1 MTKPSASSLR
11 KLPAILV
18 VDDEIRSQEAL
29 RRTLEEDF
37 DVLCASGADEGMA
50 ILEREQPVSG
60 IRIVLCDQRMPGT
73 TGVQFLK
80 EVRDR
85 WPDIVRIILSGYT
98 DAEDI
103 ITGVNEAGIW
113 QYLLKPWQPE
123 QLLLTLQR
131 AAEVWRL
138 QQENQRLSLD
148 LRTAE
153 PVLKR
158 HVDTKQE
165 KAKSSFGLSA
175 VIRAPGSP
183 LNAVCDMVQR
193 VAPFD
198 LSVMVTGESGTGK
211 EMVAR
216 AIHYESR
223 RATKAFI
230 TENCGAL
237 PDTLLES
244 ELFGYKRGAFTGAV
258 DDRVG
263 LFQQADGGTLF
274 LDEIGELPLELQP
287 KLLRVLENGE
297 YQRVGET
304 QTRIS
309 RARIIAA
316 TNRDLRQE
324 IRAGRF
330 RADLFHR
337 LSVFTVAVPPLR
349 EMGEDRLRLLEHFR
363 ALYCSQA
370 GLTPFSLAP
379 AAKALWLNYAF
390 PGNVRELRNIV
401 IRLTTRQAGQTVMA
415 EQLLDEF
422 ESSDIVEPAME
433 VSGLAAQDLEQTR
446 DAARKHLQEAGRLN
460 LDATLEL
467 WERGY
472 MEAAI
477 ELSAGN
483 MSQAARRLGIN
494 RTTLYNRLEGWNRR

>member
-1 MTKPSASSLR
+1 MSPTVLR

-18 VDDEIRSQEAL
+18 VDDEVRSQEAL

-37 DVLCASGADEGMA
+37 EVLCASGADEAMA
-50 ILEREQPVSG
+50 VLEREQLIAG
-60 IRIVLCDQRMPGT
+60 IRIILCDQRMPGT

-80 EVRDR
+80 EVRGR

-158 HVDTKQE
+158 QVDHKQE
-165 KAKSSFGLSA
+165 KVKSSFGLA
-175 VIRAPGSP
+175 GLIRAPGSP
-183 LNAVCDMVQR
+183 INAVCDLVGR

-211 EMVAR
+211 EMIAR

-223 RATKAFI
+223 RASKAFI

-258 DDRVG
+258 EDRVG

-274 LDEIGELPLELQP
+274 LDEIGETSPAFQV
-287 KLLRVLENGE
+287 KLLRVLQEGE
-297 YQRVGET
+297 FRPLGSNRPVHVDVRV
-304 QTRIS
+304 
-309 RARIIAA
+309 IAA
-316 TNRDLRQE
+316 TNRDLEDDVRT
-324 IRAGRF
+324 GRF
-330 RADLFHR
+330 REDLYYR
-337 LSVFTVAVPPLR
+337 LATFALHVPPLLER
-349 EMGEDRLRLLEHFR
+349 PMDLPLLARRLLDSSCA
-363 ALYCSQA
+363 ALGKPVEGFTNEA
-370 GLTPFSLAP
+370 LACI
-379 AAKALWLNYAF
+379 AAYRW
-390 PGNVRELRNIV
+390 PGNVRELQNEILRMV
-401 IRLTTRQAGQTVMA
+401 ALATMPQLGADLLSPRVLRSPVGDVDEDRADSELAWAAGLSGGLKERMDQLEMHVLKEAMIRHRWNK
-415 EQLLDEF
+415 
-422 ESSDIVEPAME
+422 S
-433 VSGLAAQDLEQTR
+433 R
-446 DAARKHLQEAGRLN
+446 AARELGLSRVGLRNKLFRHG
-460 LDATLEL
+460 LE
-467 WERGY
+467 
-472 MEAAI
+472 
-477 ELSAGN
+477 
-483 MSQAARRLGIN
+483 
-494 RTTLYNRLEGWNRR
+494 

>member
-103 ITGVNEAGIW
+103 ISGVNEAGIW

-274 LDEIGELPLELQP
+274 LDEIGETSPAFQV
-287 KLLRVLENGE
+287 KLLRVLQEGE
-297 YQRVGET
+297 FRPLGSNRPVTVDVRV
-304 QTRIS
+304 
-309 RARIIAA
+309 IAA
-316 TNRDLRQE
+316 TNRDLEDDVRT
-324 IRAGRF
+324 GRF
-330 RADLFHR
+330 REDLYYR
-337 LSVFTVAVPPLR
+337 LATISLHVPPLR
-349 EMGEDRLRLLEHFR
+349 ERTMDLPLLARRLLDSS
-363 ALYCSQA
+363 CQ
-370 GLTPFSLAP
+370 GLGKSVDGFSKEAMACI
-379 AAKALWLNYAF
+379 AAYRW
-390 PGNVRELRNIV
+390 PGNVRELQNEILRMV
-401 IRLTTRQAGQTVMA
+401 ALATTPLLGADLLSPRVLRTPVGETPVADFAWADGLTGGLKERMEQLEMHVLKEAMIRLRWNKSKAA
-415 EQLLDEF
+415 REL
-422 ESSDIVEPAME
+422 
-433 VSGLAAQDLEQTR
+433 GLSRVGLRAKLVRYGLEQ
-446 DAARKHLQEAGRLN
+446 AE
-460 LDATLEL
+460 
-467 WERGY
+467 
-472 MEAAI
+472 
-477 ELSAGN
+477 
-483 MSQAARRLGIN
+483 
-494 RTTLYNRLEGWNRR
+494 

>member
-1 MTKPSASSLR
+1 MIAG
-11 KLPAILV
+11 
-18 VDDEIRSQEAL
+18 
-29 RRTLEEDF
+29 RTS
-37 DVLCASGADEGMA
+37 CS
-50 ILEREQPVSG
+50 
-60 IRIVLCDQRMPGT
+60 
-73 TGVQFLK
+73 
-80 EVRDR
+80 
-85 WPDIVRIILSGYT
+85 IILYQAIPT
-98 DAEDI
+98 AEDI

-175 VIRAPGSP
+175 VIRAPDTP

-244 ELFGYKRGAFTGAV
+244 ELFGYERGAFPGAV

-274 LDEIGELPLELQP
+274 LDEES
-287 KLLRVLENGE
+287 
-297 YQRVGET
+297 GET
-304 QTRIS
+304 SPGLPGQAAARVAGGRVPAARQQPAGDGG
-309 RARIIAA
+309 RAR
-316 TNRDLRQE
+316 
-324 IRAGRF
+324 
-330 RADLFHR
+330 HR
-337 LSVFTVAVPPLR
+337 GDQPR
-349 EMGEDRLRLLEHFR
+349 
-363 ALYCSQA
+363 
-370 GLTPFSLAP
+370 
-379 AAKALWLNYAF
+379 
-390 PGNVRELRNIV
+390 PG
-401 IRLTTRQAGQTVMA
+401 G
-415 EQLLDEF
+415 
-422 ESSDIVEPAME
+422 
-433 VSGLAAQDLEQTR
+433 
-446 DAARKHLQEAGRLN
+446 
-460 LDATLEL
+460 
-467 WERGY
+467 
-472 MEAAI
+472 
-477 ELSAGN
+477 
-483 MSQAARRLGIN
+483 
-494 RTTLYNRLEGWNRR
+494 

>member
-158 HVDTKQE
+158 HVDSKQE
-165 KAKSSFGLSA
+165 KAKTLFGLAA

-183 LNAVCDMVQR
+183 LNAVCDLVQR

-198 LSVMVTGESGTGK
+198 LSVMVTGESGTAK
-211 EMVAR
+211 EMIAR

-223 RATKAFI
+223 RASKAFV

-244 ELFGYKRGAFTGAV
+244 ELFGYKRGAFTGATTASASSSKPMAV
-258 DDRVG
+258 RSSSTKSAKPV
-263 LFQQADGGTLF
+263 
-274 LDEIGELPLELQP
+274 
-287 KLLRVLENGE
+287 RH
-297 YQRVGET
+297 
-304 QTRIS
+304 S
-309 RARIIAA
+309 RSSCCACCRRASSGRSAA
-316 TNRDLRQE
+316 T
-324 IRAGRF
+324 GR
-330 RADLFHR
+330 
-337 LSVFTVAVPPLR
+337 
-349 EMGEDRLRLLEHFR
+349 
-363 ALYCSQA
+363 
-370 GLTPFSLAP
+370 
-379 AAKALWLNYAF
+379 
-390 PGNVRELRNIV
+390 
-401 IRLTTRQAGQTVMA
+401 
-415 EQLLDEF
+415 
-422 ESSDIVEPAME
+422 
-433 VSGLAAQDLEQTR
+433 
-446 DAARKHLQEAGRLN
+446 
-460 LDATLEL
+460 
-467 WERGY
+467 
-472 MEAAI
+472 
-477 ELSAGN
+477 
-483 MSQAARRLGIN
+483 
-494 RTTLYNRLEGWNRR
+494 